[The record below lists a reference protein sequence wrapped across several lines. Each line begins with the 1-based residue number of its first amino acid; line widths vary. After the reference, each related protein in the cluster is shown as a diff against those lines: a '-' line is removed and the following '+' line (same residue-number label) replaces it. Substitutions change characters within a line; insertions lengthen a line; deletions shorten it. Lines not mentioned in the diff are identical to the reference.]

1 MAINPLMVNG
11 SIMNSQDISLYR
23 MNDDSRAAVV
33 QSHVVEETNQE
44 STEQST
50 RVNEFANTA
59 EGGEGFDAK
68 NSSGNEYAGD
78 GGAYRRRKLHDKDG
92 DVFIKT
98 KSTTS
103 FNASI

>member
-11 SIMNSQDISLYR
+11 SIMNSQDVSMFKI
-23 MNDDSRAAVV
+23 NDDNRAIVA
-33 QSHVVEETNQE
+33 QSTVVEEAEQE
-44 STEQST
+44 NLEQSM

-59 EGGEGFDAK
+59 ENGEGFDAK
-68 NSSGNEYAGD
+68 NSSGNEYDGD
-78 GGAYRRRKLHDKDG
+78 GGANRRRKLHDKDG

>member
-1 MAINPLMVNG
+1 MAIDPLMVNG

-33 QSHVVEETNQE
+33 QSNVVEETNQE
-44 STEQST
+44 NSEQST
-50 RVNEFANTA
+50 RVNEFANAA

-68 NSSGNEYAGD
+68 NSGGNEYAGD
-78 GGAYRRRKLHDKDG
+78 GGAQRRRKLHDKDG
-92 DVFIKT
+92 DVFVKT
-98 KSTTS
+98 RKTTS

>member
-11 SIMNSQDISLYR
+11 TIMNSQDISIYKI
-23 MNDDSRAAVV
+23 NDDNRAVV
-33 QSHVVEETNQE
+33 AQSAVVEETEQE
-44 STEQST
+44 NIEQST
-50 RVNEFANTA
+50 RVNEFANAA

-68 NSSGNEYAGD
+68 DSSGNEYDGD
-78 GGAYRRRKLHDKDG
+78 GGAQRRRKLHDKDG

>member
-11 SIMNSQDISLYR
+11 SIMNSQDMSLYK
-23 MNDDSRAAVV
+23 MNDDNRAIVV
-33 QSHVVEETNQE
+33 QSNVVEEADQE
-44 STEQST
+44 NMEQST
-50 RVNEFANTA
+50 RVNEFSNAA

-68 NSSGNEYAGD
+68 NSSGNEYGGD
-78 GGAYRRRKLHDKDG
+78 GGASRRRKLHDKDG

-103 FNASI
+103 FNASV